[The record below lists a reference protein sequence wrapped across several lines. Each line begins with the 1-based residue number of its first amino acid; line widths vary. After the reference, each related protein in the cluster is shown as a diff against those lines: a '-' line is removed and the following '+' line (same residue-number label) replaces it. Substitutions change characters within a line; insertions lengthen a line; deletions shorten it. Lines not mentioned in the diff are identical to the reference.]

1 MAEFCWECWNK
12 VHEMDAPKRAF
23 SLSRGEEL
31 CEECGQMKRVVVDLR
46 YFSFEHWL
54 GVLEKA
60 LINKIEIAASLR
72 SSR

>member
-23 SLSRGEEL
+23 SLSWGKEL

-54 GVLEKA
+54 AYWRKH
-60 LINKIEIAASLR
+60 
-72 SSR
+72 